1 MADAQ
6 TATEE
11 AGLYDRDFVRWTE
24 EQAAA
29 LRSVAVGGN
38 ARLDYENLIEEIE
51 SLGSAL
57 KHELVSRIATIVEH
71 LLKLEFSPAVQTRPG
86 WRATIE
92 RERGV
97 IEDLLSESPSLR
109 ARVQSDIER
118 VSPRTA
124 RLVARE
130 LEERNEISRPEAT
143 ALQTRGARYDRDMVL
158 GDWFPRDPGSNQSGD
173 E

>member
-1 MADAQ
+1 MTEAQ
-6 TATEE
+6 VATGGTA
-11 AGLYDRDFVRWTE
+11 LYERDFLEWTQ

-29 LRSVAVGGN
+29 LRSVAAGGN

-57 KHELVSRIATIVEH
+57 KHQLASRIATIIEH

-86 WRATIE
+86 WKATIE

-97 IEDLLSESPSLR
+97 IEDLLDESPSLR

-118 VSPRTA
+118 VFPRAA

-130 LEERNEISRPEAT
+130 LAERNEISQPQAT
-143 ALQTRGARYDRDMVL
+143 ALQTQAVRYSRDMVL
-158 GDWFPRDPGSNQSGD
+158 RDWFPESPGSDQSG
-173 E
+173 